1 LEYDVIHSSSKCDQ
15 IFTNVLVVFK
25 NSIKVHFV
33 SEFVGEQQIVFNINK
48 DIVETIVN
56 DMMYRVE
63 DEVDND
69 NEDVEEN
76 PTFGKEAEQTIV
88 LVECQVVTT
97 KVKEQT
103 LLLFK
108 RTELGKDGVLHLYTV
123 TIPKTK
129 TKLFHLVIC
138 YVSCGI
144 SFRMAANIISYTYEV
159 MFILL

>member
-76 PTFGKEAEQTIV
+76 PTFGKEAEQTTV

-144 SFRMAANIISYTYEV
+144 SFRMVANIISYTYEI